1 MLGKFLS
8 YQVTILALGRLF
20 DKYSSKMNWVKLT
33 DGSFAR
39 PAELP
44 PVGAGSTNITFGSN
58 GCGNVGNPVIPR
70 EPLRETLDDLSFCL
84 VLFICLSSLFLG
96 ARFGRCNRLVCL

>member
-33 DGSFAR
+33 DGFFAR

-58 GCGNVGNPVIPR
+58 GCGNVGHPVIPR
-70 EPLRETLDDLSFCL
+70 EPLRETLD
-84 VLFICLSSLFLG
+84 VPCLSVCRHCFW
-96 ARFGRCNRLVCL
+96 AQDLVGVN